1 MTFLFVDL
9 DPFMVKL
16 FGEDD
21 GFVIGVQ
28 NEAQSPKTD
37 MYLKGIQI
45 PADSNSF
52 VNVDTVHVRA
62 S

>member
-1 MTFLFVDL
+1 
-9 DPFMVKL
+9 MVKL

-52 VNVDTVHVRA
+52 VNVDTVHV
-62 S
+62 SEEP